1 MSSSVSRRIV
11 LVEPVSFFHSVNDRQ
26 GDHPIRDHIRPITV
40 VVCMVIA
47 ANAIACSI
55 PVFRYALENWQPDS
69 YVAYVYHHGDL
80 EVKHQGLIDELTPH
94 GDDGSLIANV
104 VVKTIDLD
112 ATQDEFA
119 LKLLKENP
127 SDSFPYLVVQKPAK
141 RDEPRTVFA
150 AELSAS
156 NVHSLMDS
164 PLRRTIRDRLIKGD
178 SVVWVYLESGSKEK
192 DDELFSMISTELVRL
207 ETELKLPEIEEEDL
221 AELTAKPESL
231 KIQLSAV
238 RLSRDDAEE
247 AVLRDMLLR
256 VEPDLLD
263 ESYADQPMAFP
274 VFGRGRA
281 LYALVGDGVAP
292 NLIQEAC
299 QFLTGACQC
308 TVKADNPGVD
318 LLVSVNWDQ
327 FVQPTEAVDAALPP
341 LAGFAGFGDGM
352 ESNGGDAG
360 AIDLSPPGI
369 EDDAMDE
376 QLDADS
382 TKGALQPPTVVNE
395 EAGFTKNSKTS
406 SSGGGVLENSLY
418 VLLVAGC
425 VVVVVT
431 IFVTRR
437 SGG

>member
-1 MSSSVSRRIV
+1 M
-11 LVEPVSFFHSVNDRQ
+11 
-26 GDHPIRDHIRPITV
+26 
-40 VVCMVIA
+40 VCTVIA
-47 ANAIACSI
+47 AHAIACSI

-69 YVAYVYHHGDL
+69 YVAFVYHHGEL
-80 EVKHQGLIDELTPH
+80 NAKHQDLVDDLSPRG
-94 GDDGSLIANV
+94 GDGSRIANV

-127 SDSFPYLVVQKPAK
+127 SDSFPHLVVQNPAK
-141 RDEPRTVFA
+141 RDEPQTVFA
-150 AELSAS
+150 AELTAS
-156 NVHSLMDS
+156 HVQSLMDS

-178 SVVWVYLESGSKEK
+178 SVVWVYLECGIKEK
-192 DDELFSMISTELVRL
+192 DDELFSMISTELLRL
-207 ETELKLPEIEEEDL
+207 QAELKLPEIEEEDL
-221 AELTAKPESL
+221 AELTAAPESL

-238 RLSRDDAEE
+238 RLSRDDSEE

-281 LYALVGDGVAP
+281 LYALVGDGVTP
-292 NLIQEAC
+292 DLIQEAC

-318 LLVSVNWDQ
+318 LLISVDWDR
-327 FVQPTEAVDAALPP
+327 FVQPTEAVDASLPP
-341 LAGFAGFGDGM
+341 LAGFTGFGDGT
-352 ESNGGDAG
+352 ENNG
-360 AIDLSPPGI
+360 IDDGVVENLSPGL
-369 EDDAMDE
+369 EEGGKAE
-376 QLDADS
+376 QLAAHS
-382 TKGALQPPTVVNE
+382 TKVDPQSATVVNGQAVVNE
-395 EAGFTKNSKTS
+395 ETASTLNQKTS
-406 SSGGGVLENSLY
+406 GSGGGVLENSLY
-418 VLLVAGC
+418 VLLIAGC